1 MVLIFVRSF
10 GFFFDTAYLTK
21 GLYLY
26 SDDKNDMVKDII
38 GENYA
43 QIELTIA
50 SKQTNP
56 ELIRQDIPSKQMSD
70 ILL

>member
-10 GFFFDTAYLTK
+10 GFIFFDTACLTK

-26 SDDKNDMVKDII
+26 SDGKNDMVKDII

-43 QIELTIA
+43 
-50 SKQTNP
+50 
-56 ELIRQDIPSKQMSD
+56 
-70 ILL
+70 

>member
-10 GFFFDTAYLTK
+10 GFFFFDTAYLTK

-26 SDDKNDMVKDII
+26 SDGKHDMVKDII

-43 QIELTIA
+43 
-50 SKQTNP
+50 
-56 ELIRQDIPSKQMSD
+56 
-70 ILL
+70 

>member
-26 SDDKNDMVKDII
+26 SDSKNDMVKDII

-43 QIELTIA
+43 
-50 SKQTNP
+50 
-56 ELIRQDIPSKQMSD
+56 
-70 ILL
+70 

>member
-10 GFFFDTAYLTK
+10 RFFSLDTAYLIN

-26 SDDKNDMVKDII
+26 SDGKNDMVKDII

-43 QIELTIA
+43 
-50 SKQTNP
+50 
-56 ELIRQDIPSKQMSD
+56 
-70 ILL
+70 

>member
-10 GFFFDTAYLTK
+10 GFLFFFDTAYLTK

-26 SDDKNDMVKDII
+26 SDGKNDMVKDII

-43 QIELTIA
+43 
-50 SKQTNP
+50 
-56 ELIRQDIPSKQMSD
+56 
-70 ILL
+70 